1 MHLTHLSLTHF
12 RTFTRLDMALPEP
25 PGVVLV
31 VGDNAQGKTSLLEAV
46 FYLATFSSFHASS
59 DRQLINLLVAQQEL
73 SVARI
78 VADFMRGGRTHRM
91 EVRVILDAVGPS
103 GRRVRKEVLVDG
115 VKRSLGQAVGNF
127 LAVLFLPQMMQIIE
141 GGPEDRRR
149 YLNLALSQVVPGYA
163 EALSG
168 YQQAL
173 QQRNALLKLLAERG
187 GGREQLD
194 YWDGLLTQHGATIL
208 LARLNA
214 VQELERL
221 ATRIHLRLTRDQEVL
236 RWVYQ
241 PSYDPLPQPEG
252 QYRLALQTPVQ
263 RIGFTFEQLRTGF
276 AERLLALRS
285 EEIERGV
292 TTIGPHRDELRFWS
306 NGLDL
311 GDFGSRGQVRTALL
325 SAKLAEVAW
334 MREKTGE
341 WPVLL
346 LDETLAELDVQR
358 RADLLDS
365 RDEVQQV
372 LMTTTDLKL
381 FPEPFVERS
390 RVWWV
395 QNGCVASG
403 NR

>member
-1 MHLTHLSLTHF
+1 
-12 RTFTRLDMALPEP
+12 
-25 PGVVLV
+25 VLV

-59 DRQLINLLVAQQEL
+59 DRQLINLLIAQDAL

-78 VADFMRGGRTHRM
+78 VAEYWRGGRTHRL

-115 VKRSLGQAVGNF
+115 VKRGVGQAVGNF

-141 GGPEDRRR
+141 GGPEERRR
-149 YLNLALSQVVPGYA
+149 YLNLALAQVVPGYA
-163 EALSG
+163 EALSN

-187 GGREQLD
+187 GPVEQLE
-194 YWDGLLTQHGATIL
+194 YWDGLLAQYGATIL

-214 VQELERL
+214 VQEMERL
-221 ATRIHLRLTRDQEVL
+221 AARIHLRLTRNQEVL
-236 RWVYQ
+236 RWIYQ
-241 PSYDPLPQPEG
+241 PAYDPLPQPEG
-252 QYRLALQTPVQ
+252 QYKLAIQTPVQ
-263 RIGFTFEQLRTGF
+263 RTGFTYEQLRRGF
-276 AERLLALRS
+276 VERLLALRN
-285 EEIERGV
+285 EEIGRGV

-311 GDFGSRGQVRTALL
+311 GEFGSRGQVRTALL
-325 SAKLAEVAW
+325 SAKLAEAAW

-341 WPVLL
+341 WPVML

-358 RADLLDS
+358 RADLLES
-365 RDEVQQV
+365 QDEVQQV

-381 FPEPFVERS
+381 FPEEFVHSS

-395 QNGCVASG
+395 KDGCVTTTD
-403 NR
+403 

>member
-1 MHLTHLSLTHF
+1 MHLTHLSLTNF
-12 RTFTRLDMALPEP
+12 RAFSRLDMALPNP

-46 FYLATFSSFHASS
+46 FYLATFSSFHANS
-59 DRQLINLLVAQQEL
+59 DRQLINLLAAQDAL

-78 VADFMRGGRTHRM
+78 VAEYWRSGRMHRL
-91 EVRVILDAVGPS
+91 EVRVILDSVGPT
-103 GRRVRKEVLVDG
+103 GRRLRKEVLVDG
-115 VKRSLGQAVGNF
+115 VKRTVGQAVGNF

-141 GGPEDRRR
+141 GGPEERRR

-163 EALSG
+163 EALSS

-173 QQRNALLKLLAERG
+173 QQRNALLKLLSERG
-187 GGREQLD
+187 GAVEQLD
-194 YWDGLLTQHGATIL
+194 YWDGLLAQHGATIL

-214 VQELERL
+214 VQEMERL
-221 ATRIHLRLTRDQEVL
+221 AARIHLRLTRNQEVL
-236 RWVYQ
+236 RWIYQ
-241 PSYDPLPQPEG
+241 PAYDPLPQPEG
-252 QYRLALQTPVQ
+252 QYKLAIQTPVQ
-263 RIGFTFEQLRTGF
+263 RLGFTYEQLRRGF
-276 AERLLALRS
+276 VERLLALRN
-285 EEIERGV
+285 EEIGRGV

-325 SAKLAEVAW
+325 SAKLAEAAW
-334 MREKTGE
+334 MHEKTGE

-358 RADLLDS
+358 RADLLES
-365 RDEVQQV
+365 QDEVQQV

-381 FPEPFVERS
+381 FPQEFVDNCT
-390 RVWWV
+390 VWWV
-395 QNGCVASG
+395 QNGCVTAG
-403 NR
+403 D